1 MKVNGIIL
9 GTMEMTLFGLIS
21 YGCKDFSPNLQNMDN
36 VMYYW
41 FCLTI
46 LTGIWEISFIMNY
59 EDCVNNSLDLIMK
72 KEHVWFN
79 KYTLDNLI
87 PWKFSKIFYSEYGA
101 WADREYMTPVN
112 YWSRLIEGSHA
123 FLCGLVALH
132 CMLDITEGEEKT
144 FLILAA
150 LSMGTQLMN
159 SILYMANYCIELQ
172 DKDNVNYIT
181 PQFPAGPFLIN
192 RAFMYVNIFWTLMP
206 LLTIVF
212 LLYQNNNG
220 INKQY

>member
-9 GTMEMTLFGLIS
+9 GTIEMSLFGLIS
-21 YGCKDFSPNLQNMDN
+21 YGCKDFSPNLKNMDN
-36 VMYYW
+36 AMYYW

-59 EDCVNNSLDLIMK
+59 EDCVNNSRDLIMK

-79 KYTLDNLI
+79 KYTLDNLL
-87 PWKFSKIFYSEYGA
+87 PWKLSKIFYSEYGA
-101 WADREYMTPVN
+101 WADREYMTSVN

-159 SILYMANYCIELQ
+159 SILYMGEYFIQ
-172 DKDNVNYIT
+172 TRDQRSVNYNSAI
-181 PQFPAGPFLIN
+181 FPIGILLTN
-192 RAFMYVNIFWTLMP
+192 RGFMYVNILWTIMP
-206 LLTIVF
+206 SYCIYSLLV
-212 LLYQNNNG
+212 N
-220 INKQY
+220 

>member
-1 MKVNGIIL
+1 MKYWKIYYMKVNGIIL
-9 GTMEMTLFGLIS
+9 GTIEMSLFGLIS

-72 KEHVWFN
+72 KEHVWCN
-79 KYTLDNLI
+79 KYTLDNLL
-87 PWKFSKIFYSEYGA
+87 PWKLSKIFYSEYGA

-159 SILYMANYCIELQ
+159 SILYMGEYFIQ
-172 DKDNVNYIT
+172 TRDQRSVNYNSAI
-181 PQFPAGPFLIN
+181 FPIGILLTN
-192 RAFMYVNIFWTLMP
+192 RGFMYVNILWTIMP
-206 LLTIVF
+206 SYCIYSLLV
-212 LLYQNNNG
+212 N
-220 INKQY
+220 

>member
-9 GTMEMTLFGLIS
+9 GTMEISLFGLIS
-21 YGCKDFSPNLQNMDN
+21 YGCKDFLPNLQNMDS
-36 VMYYW
+36 MIYYW

-59 EDCVNNSLDLIMK
+59 KQCVDNSKELIIK

-79 KYTLDNLI
+79 KYTLDNLL
-87 PWKFSKIFYSEYGA
+87 PWKFSKIFYAEYGA
-101 WADREYMTPVN
+101 WADRDYMMITN

-132 CMLDITEGEEKT
+132 CMLNKTEGEERT
-144 FLILAA
+144 FLILAV

-159 SILYMANYCIELQ
+159 SILYMGEYFIQ
-172 DKDNVNYIT
+172 TRDQGSVNYNSYI
-181 PQFPAGPFLIN
+181 FPIGILLTK
-192 RAFMYVNIFWTLMP
+192 RGFMYVNLLWTIMP
-206 LLTIVF
+206 SYCIYSLLV
-212 LLYQNNNG
+212 N
-220 INKQY
+220 

>member
-9 GTMEMTLFGLIS
+9 GTMEISLFGLIS
-21 YGCKDFSPNLQNMDN
+21 YGCKDYLPNLQNMDN
-36 VMYYW
+36 AMYYW

-59 EDCVNNSLDLIMK
+59 KDCVNKSKELIIK

-79 KYTLDNLI
+79 KYTLDNLL
-87 PWKFSKIFYSEYGA
+87 PWKLSKIFYSEYGA
-101 WADREYMTPVN
+101 WADREYITSVN

-132 CMLDITEGEEKT
+132 CMLDRTEGEEKT

-159 SILYMANYCIELQ
+159 SILYMGEYFIQ
-172 DKDNVNYIT
+172 TRDQRSVNYNSAI
-181 PQFPAGPFLIN
+181 FPIGILLTN
-192 RAFMYVNIFWTLMP
+192 RGFMYVNLLWTIMP
-206 LLTIVF
+206 SYCIYSLLV
-212 LLYQNNNG
+212 N
-220 INKQY
+220 

>member
-9 GTMEMTLFGLIS
+9 GTIEMSLFGLIS

-79 KYTLDNLI
+79 KYTLDNLL
-87 PWKFSKIFYSEYGA
+87 PWKLSKIFYSEYGA

-159 SILYMANYCIELQ
+159 SILYMGEYFIQ
-172 DKDNVNYIT
+172 TRDQRSVNYNSAI
-181 PQFPAGPFLIN
+181 FPIGILLTN
-192 RAFMYVNIFWTLMP
+192 RGFMYVNILWTIMP
-206 LLTIVF
+206 SYCIYSLLV
-212 LLYQNNNG
+212 N
-220 INKQY
+220 

>member
-9 GTMEMTLFGLIS
+9 GTMEISLFGLIS

-36 VMYYW
+36 AMYYW

-59 EDCVNNSLDLIMK
+59 EDCVNNSRDLIMK

-79 KYTLDNLI
+79 KYTLDNLL
-87 PWKFSKIFYSEYGA
+87 PWKLSKIFYSEYGA
-101 WADREYMTPVN
+101 WADREYMTSIN

-132 CMLDITEGEEKT
+132 CMLDRTEGEEKT

-159 SILYMANYCIELQ
+159 SILYMGEYFIQ
-172 DKDNVNYIT
+172 TRDQRSVNYNSKN
-181 PQFPAGPFLIN
+181 FPTGILLTN
-192 RAFMYVNIFWTLMP
+192 RGFMYVNIFWTVMP
-206 LLTIVF
+206 TYCIYSLLV
-212 LLYQNNNG
+212 N
-220 INKQY
+220 

>member
-9 GTMEMTLFGLIS
+9 GTMEISLFGLIS
-21 YGCKDFSPNLQNMDN
+21 YGCKDYLPNLQNMDN
-36 VMYYW
+36 AMYYW

-59 EDCVNNSLDLIMK
+59 KDCVNKSKELIIK

-79 KYTLDNLI
+79 KYTLDNLL
-87 PWKFSKIFYSEYGA
+87 PWKLSKIFYSEYGA
-101 WADREYMTPVN
+101 WADREYITSVN

-132 CMLDITEGEEKT
+132 CMLDRTEGEEKT

-159 SILYMANYCIELQ
+159 SILYMGEYFIQ
-172 DKDNVNYIT
+172 TRDQRSVNYNNAI
-181 PQFPAGPFLIN
+181 FPIGILLTK
-192 RAFMYVNIFWTLMP
+192 RGFMYVNLLWTIMP
-206 LLTIVF
+206 SYCIYSLLV
-212 LLYQNNNG
+212 N
-220 INKQY
+220 

>member
-9 GTMEMTLFGLIS
+9 GTIEMSLFGLIS

-79 KYTLDNLI
+79 KYTLDNLL
-87 PWKFSKIFYSEYGA
+87 PWKLSKIFYSEYGA
-101 WADREYMTPVN
+101 WADREYMTSVN

-159 SILYMANYCIELQ
+159 SILYMGEYFIQ
-172 DKDNVNYIT
+172 TRDQRSVNYNSAI
-181 PQFPAGPFLIN
+181 FPIGILLTN
-192 RAFMYVNIFWTLMP
+192 RGFMYVNILWTIMP
-206 LLTIVF
+206 SYCIYSLLV
-212 LLYQNNNG
+212 N
-220 INKQY
+220 